1 MEAIDFHG
9 IYLLFG
15 GDEGNRT
22 PGLLNAIQALSH
34 LSYIPGKLS
43 VNSDKVY
50 YNGFIRP
57 CQHRHTGSICQDNSG
72 AFPSEVILLYNFFA
86 VKTDNSKSPALTA
99 FFESATVVIHLKLGS
114 K

>member
-1 MEAIDFHG
+1 MNILRPFLELRHCAFAVIIVII
-9 IYLLFG
+9 IYLLQLCIASCRKG
-15 GDEGNRT
+15 
-22 PGLLNAIQALSH
+22 
-34 LSYIPGKLS
+34 
-43 VNSDKVY
+43 
-50 YNGFIRP
+50 
-57 CQHRHTGSICQDNSG
+57 ICQDNSG